1 MIPRVASRSTA
12 CWFLLSVFGGLGFG
26 VRGELRQLV
35 LLLISLCLSY
45 FCFPEDLGFRVSGPS
60 VAETPEA
67 QIRDPVVRT
76 WVELN
81 SQTKFKP
88 RLNPDSNSC
97 RRKESE
103 SRLNLGSN
111 FPRLDLCALA

>member
-1 MIPRVASRSTA
+1 MQA
-12 CWFLLSVFGGLGFG
+12 LLGDPEGGIKVHGLLVFVIRFWG
-26 VRGELRQLV
+26 QLV

-45 FCFPEDLGFRVSGPS
+45 FCFPKDLGFRVSGPS

-81 SQTKFKP
+81 SQKKFKP